1 MIDSIPI
8 SIPTVYGPVKQQRLI
23 YISNHVGTLLWTGVF
38 RVRIYIYCMIGNNLL
53 WKFLNAIVETVK
65 CRSMHAMVMSSTFQN
80 AVIVYESA
88 LFL

>member
-1 MIDSIPI
+1 MMIDSIPI

-53 WKFLNAIVETVK
+53 
-65 CRSMHAMVMSSTFQN
+65 
-80 AVIVYESA
+80 
-88 LFL
+88 